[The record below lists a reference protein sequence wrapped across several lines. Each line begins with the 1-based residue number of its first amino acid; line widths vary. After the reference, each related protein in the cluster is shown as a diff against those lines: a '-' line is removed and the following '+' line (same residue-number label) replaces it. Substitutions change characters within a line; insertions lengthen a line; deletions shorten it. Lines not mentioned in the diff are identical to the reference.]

1 MVLNE
6 NLKQAVSLSQDQM
19 LQRNNERNAGFFD
32 EELNKLEKWA
42 EDKKSS
48 LEIELKQFD
57 IEIKTKKA
65 EARKLLKLDE
75 KVKMQREIKEMEKKR
90 NELRMNLYKH
100 QDDVDLYKEKLISNI
115 EARLKQMTS
124 TNELFTIR
132 WTIK

>member
-1 MVLNE
+1 
-6 NLKQAVSLSQDQM
+6 
-19 LQRNNERNAGFFD
+19 
-32 EELNKLEKWA
+32 
-42 EDKKSS
+42 
-48 LEIELKQFD
+48 
-57 IEIKTKKA
+57 
-65 EARKLLKLDE
+65 
-75 KVKMQREIKEMEKKR
+75 MQREIKEMEKKR